1 MSARLHKLRAGRSA
15 RGATD
20 RRYRSCRGPL
30 NINNVAALVLL
41 GLVVAAVY
49 FSLRKSANGNHVSE
63 PKSRSAPLKVA
74 DGANQAT
81 STRSRSAMSDG
92 EFEERRAAAWL
103 EAIEAMQK
111 FSDIKTLTT
120 LAAAL
125 ADHNREVKNAALEAL
140 SERKGATVTTMIGQG
155 LADADPE
162 FRIEVL
168 EVLAL
173 RGDRESLRRAKS
185 DPAEEVRERAV
196 DLLESVGK

>member
-1 MSARLHKLRAGRSA
+1 MTARLHKVRAGRPA
-15 RGATD
+15 RVGSD
-20 RRYRSCRGPL
+20 RRYRSSRGPM
-30 NINNVAALVLL
+30 NINHVAALVLL
-41 GLVVAAVY
+41 CVVVAAVY
-49 FSLRKSANGNHVSE
+49 FSLRQSANGNLVAE
-63 PKSRSAPLKVA
+63 PKSASVPVKAA
-74 DGANQAT
+74 DEPTQAT
-81 STRSRSAMSDG
+81 STRIRSGMSDG

-111 FSDIKTLTT
+111 FNDVKTLTA
-120 LAAAL
+120 LGIAL
-125 ADHNREVKNAALEAL
+125 ADLNREVRDAALQAL

-185 DPAEEVRERAV
+185 DPVEEVRERAA
-196 DLLESVGK
+196 DLLENVRK

>member
-1 MSARLHKLRAGRSA
+1 M
-15 RGATD
+15 
-20 RRYRSCRGPL
+20 
-30 NINNVAALVLL
+30 NINHVAALVLL
-41 GLVVAAVY
+41 CLVVAAVY
-49 FSLRKSANGNHVSE
+49 FSLRKSANGNRVAE
-63 PKSRSAPLKVA
+63 PKSASAPVKAA
-74 DGANQAT
+74 DGPTQAR
-81 STRSRSAMSDG
+81 STRSRSGMSDG
-92 EFEERRAAAWL
+92 EFEERRAAAWI

-111 FSDIKTLTT
+111 FSDVKTLTALGT
-120 LAAAL
+120 AL
-125 ADHNREVKNAALEAL
+125 ADFNREVRDAALQAL

-185 DPAEEVRERAV
+185 DPAEEVRERAA

>member
-1 MSARLHKLRAGRSA
+1 M
-15 RGATD
+15 
-20 RRYRSCRGPL
+20 
-30 NINNVAALVLL
+30 NINHVAALVLL
-41 GLVVAAVY
+41 CLVVAAVY
-49 FSLRKSANGNHVSE
+49 FSLRKSANGNRVSE
-63 PKSRSAPLKVA
+63 PKAASAPIKVA
-74 DGANQAT
+74 DEAKRASST
-81 STRSRSAMSDG
+81 SSRPVISDG

-120 LAAAL
+120 LATAL

-140 SERKGATVTTMIGQG
+140 SERKGATVTAMIGQG

-173 RGDRESLRRAKS
+173 RGDRESLRRARS
-185 DPAEEVRERAV
+185 DPADEVRERAA
-196 DLLESVGK
+196 DLLDSVGK